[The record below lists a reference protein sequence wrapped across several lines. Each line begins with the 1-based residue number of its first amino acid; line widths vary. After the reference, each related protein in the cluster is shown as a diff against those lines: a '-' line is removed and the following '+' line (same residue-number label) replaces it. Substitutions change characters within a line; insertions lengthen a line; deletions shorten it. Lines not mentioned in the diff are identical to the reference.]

1 MAGGDLLCRCGH
13 APRPPP
19 GRPHP
24 HPPPYALPSR
34 QNDAAAYAV
43 QHNPEQGLVPWG
55 AHPDVLIDRYDVRSL
70 LDIYVEP
77 DPR

>member
-1 MAGGDLLCRCGH
+1 MPRCSR
-13 APRPPP
+13 APACPLAP
-19 GRPHP
+19 
-24 HPPPYALPSR
+24 PSR

-55 AHPDVLIDRYDVRSL
+55 AHPEVLIDRYDVRSL